1 MPALVKVHQKSGDEE
16 WRVLVP
22 GTTAGLGEARA
33 MAVDADGNI
42 IAAGFFHDR
51 DFGQQIVVIKLRP
64 DSSTVWIS
72 PIAGQHVGFADVA
85 NTLLVLKNNDVV
97 VAGAILL
104 GCPPAIS
111 VPPPNR
117 TSAANTA
124 CRAEGQ

>member
-1 MPALVKVHQKSGDEE
+1 
-16 WRVLVP
+16 
-22 GTTAGLGEARA
+22 

-97 VAGAILL
+97 VAGAINNAFAVLRLDGNTGAILL
-104 GCPPAIS
+104 GWPPAIS